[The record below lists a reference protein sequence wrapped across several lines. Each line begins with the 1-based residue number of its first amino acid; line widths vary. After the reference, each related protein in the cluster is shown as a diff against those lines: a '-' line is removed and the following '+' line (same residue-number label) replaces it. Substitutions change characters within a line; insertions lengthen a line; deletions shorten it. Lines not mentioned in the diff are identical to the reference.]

1 MSVVGG
7 HRKKKKQAN
16 RSYKATKQIE
26 RTLLISDYYQFI
38 AYISLS
44 FRALHVVS
52 KLSFPSPVVNGCVSV
67 VESNCVGSEV
77 SFRRI
82 RQQKQRAAT
91 TRSLFI
97 METWLHFLLSIIEI
111 VTEIHSQRKSG
122 LSKRKDKGK

>member
-16 RSYKATKQIE
+16 PSYKATKQIE

-38 AYISLS
+38 AYISLR

-82 RQQKQRAAT
+82 RQQKQREAT

-97 METWLHFLLSIIEI
+97 IETWLHFLLSIIEI
-111 VTEIHSQRKSG
+111 VTEIRSQRKSG
-122 LSKRKDKGK
+122 GSKRKNKGK